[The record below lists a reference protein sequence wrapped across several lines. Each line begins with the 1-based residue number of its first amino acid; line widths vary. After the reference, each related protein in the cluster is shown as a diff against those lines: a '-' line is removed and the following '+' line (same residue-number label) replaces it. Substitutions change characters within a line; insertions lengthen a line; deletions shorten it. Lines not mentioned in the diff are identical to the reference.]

1 MKHIKIFSWNVNGV
15 RAAMRNGFLKW
26 LHKEQPDIVCIQE
39 TKALQ
44 NQLPKELIHPD
55 GYHTFWHS
63 ADLKKG
69 YSGTA
74 IFTKYPPL
82 RVSSG
87 LKIPEFDREGRTL
100 KAEFSDFILY
110 NVYFPNGKASPGRL
124 DFKMKFYEAFQK
136 VVSQELNEGKKI
148 IICGDV
154 NTAHKEID
162 LARPKENMEISGFL
176 PMERA
181 WIDRFLQC
189 GFCDILRSFHQEP
202 HLYTW
207 WSLRSGARERNVGW
221 RIDYFYVSKNIKTRV
236 SDAFI
241 LPNVIGSDHCP
252 LGITVE
258 ISEKFLTRAV
268 INDTVTDDTVTDDTA
283 KDYAITD
290 DPENLAGKIP
300 LQPFLL

>member
-15 RAAMRNGFLKW
+15 RAAMRNGFLVW
-26 LHKEQPDIVCIQE
+26 LQKEQPDIVCIQE
-39 TKALQ
+39 TKAHQ
-44 NQLPKELIHPD
+44 EQLPKELIHPD

-63 ADLKKG
+63 ADSKKG

-110 NVYFPNGKASPGRL
+110 NVYFPNGKASQERL

-136 VVSQELNEGKKI
+136 VVSRELNEGKKI

-162 LARPKENMEISGFL
+162 LARPKENLEISGFL

-181 WIDRFLQC
+181 WIDRFLAC
-189 GFCDILRSFHQEP
+189 GFCDILRSFHPEP

-207 WSLRSGARERNVGW
+207 WSMRSGARKRNVGW
-221 RIDYFYVSKNIKTRV
+221 RIDYFYVSENLKPRV

-241 LPNVIGSDHCP
+241 LPNVTGSDHCP
-252 LGITVE
+252 LGLTVE
-258 ISEKFLTRAV
+258 ISEEFLNHA
-268 INDTVTDDTVTDDTA
+268 VTDNTATHKAFSDNTATHYAATEDT
-283 KDYAITD
+283 
-290 DPENLAGKIP
+290 ECLAGEPSAQP
-300 LQPFLL
+300 LLL